1 MDYLG
6 GVSFADIRL
15 FQGMVWAGFSLC
27 MSVVSIFFKFFFGIV
42 LLDCLFTWFFYVNY
56 GKS

>member
-27 MSVVSIFFKFFFGIV
+27 MSVVSIFFNFFLV
-42 LLDCLFTWFFYVNY
+42 LYFLIACLCGFFM
-56 GKS
+56 